1 MTGIAAISLKSWISN
16 FYYLKIR
23 FIDDNFD
30 YWHFTLPSGLLEFEM
45 LKDSIVMTPGSQVGT
60 ATGYI
65 FFVVQS
71 KMTFIDHEVRA
82 EMNKK

>member
-1 MTGIAAISLKSWISN
+1 
-16 FYYLKIR
+16 
-23 FIDDNFD
+23 
-30 YWHFTLPSGLLEFEM
+30 M